1 MFHDRKEICSALRT
15 SLQLLR
21 EEGVKIDSI
30 TFAGNGE
37 PTMHPDFEGV
47 MEDVIE
53 MRNLYSSDSE
63 ISVLSN
69 SLLASKPSVRR
80 ALMKA
85 DRRIMK
91 LDAGN
96 ARMFNLLNQ
105 PNGQGQFSKVMETLC
120 SFNGDLE
127 IQSFFVHGS
136 HNNVE
141 VDNTTLEELASWLEC
156 IKKIHPRKVLIY
168 SLDRPAPATGLTKVG
183 YEDLV
188 KIALPLRSMGIEAAV
203 F

>member
-80 ALMKA
+80 ALM
-85 DRRIMK
+85 
-91 LDAGN
+91 N
-96 ARMFNLLNQ
+96 
-105 PNGQGQFSKVMETLC
+105 
-120 SFNGDLE
+120 
-127 IQSFFVHGS
+127 
-136 HNNVE
+136 
-141 VDNTTLEELASWLEC
+141 
-156 IKKIHPRKVLIY
+156 
-168 SLDRPAPATGLTKVG
+168 
-183 YEDLV
+183 
-188 KIALPLRSMGIEAAV
+188 
-203 F
+203 